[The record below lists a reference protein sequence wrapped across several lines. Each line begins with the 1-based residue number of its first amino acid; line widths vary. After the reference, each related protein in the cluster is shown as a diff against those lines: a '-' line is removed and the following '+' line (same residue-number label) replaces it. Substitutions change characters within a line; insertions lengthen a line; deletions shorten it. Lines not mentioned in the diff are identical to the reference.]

1 VAETEW
7 RASDRPIRIG
17 ASSCLLGSEVRWD
30 GGHER
35 HSFLADTLDAF
46 VEWVPVCP
54 ELELGLGVPRPPIRL
69 VQPRGTRGEE
79 AQRLEERDSGH
90 SHTTRMRRYAR
101 RRAKELEPLR
111 LCGYVLKK
119 DSPSCGMERV
129 KVWREGEEAAARSGR
144 GFFARAL
151 LDRMPLLPV
160 EEEGRLNDPGLRE
173 GFVERIFAYDRLR
186 SLFEGSWK
194 VGDLVS
200 FHTAHKMQLLAHDE
214 RRYRALGRVVAAAK
228 GRPRAALRDEYGALF
243 MEALGVRS
251 TRRKHTNVLQHAMG
265 HLRGRLDDASRGELS
280 DLIEDYRRGLLPI
293 VVPITLMRHHVR
305 VQDVAYLADQVYLDP
320 HPKELM
326 LRNRV

>member
-1 VAETEW
+1 VAEPAW
-7 RASDRPIRIG
+7 RATGRPIRIG

-30 GGHER
+30 GGRER
-35 HSFLADTLDAF
+35 SAFLTDTLDAF
-46 VEWVPVCP
+46 VDWVPVCP
-54 ELELGLGVPRPPIRL
+54 ELELGLGVPRPPIQL
-69 VQPRGTRGEE
+69 VQPTGTRGEQ
-79 AQRLEERDSGH
+79 AQRLEERDSGR

-101 RRAKELEPLR
+101 RRVKELEPLR

-119 DSPSCGMERV
+119 DSPSRGMERV
-129 KVWREGEEAAARSGR
+129 KVWSEGEGPPHRDGR
-144 GFFARAL
+144 GFFARVL

-173 GFVERIFAYDRLR
+173 AFVERIFAYDRLR
-186 SLFEGSWK
+186 ALFERSWK
-194 VGDLVS
+194 VGDLVA

-228 GRPRAALRDEYGALF
+228 GRPRAALRDAYGALF

-251 TRRKHTNVLQHAMG
+251 TPRKHNNVLQHAMG
-265 HLRGRLDDASRGELS
+265 HLRGWLDDASRGELVDS
-280 DLIEDYRRGLLPI
+280 IEDYRRGLVPI
-293 VVPITLMRHHVR
+293 VVPIALMRHHVR

-326 LRNRV
+326 LRNHV